1 MKKHNFILRVVSLL
15 LVSLCLMQS
24 VFAADIKDKTL
35 SEKDTDY
42 SAETIGVVP
51 KEYKGLVEGNIA
63 LNDNTITEDFWVSTE
78 DKDGK
83 ITVKK
88 YGLDGEKIW
97 ETSYK
102 QRGAGTQKSRLFLF
116 KLFHDFVRC
125 SESSG
130 NVYSWS
136 RLYRFI
142 GFIGFNAITGN
153 KLVKISPDGDV
164 LWKKDFGFNKMIY
177 DVTEKENGDII
188 VNVAKPVNLF
198 GGTSTVTYKC
208 YLILLSAD
216 GEVKKEVKL
225 KDGVQFVRIK
235 GLVDEGFF
243 AEISVLDQNNEYT
256 YYLCAFDDEF
266 NLLWKQ
272 EKEMNSIYNIYEDL
286 GGNGYPLVT
295 KINDDSSGKYRSTYI
310 SRIGF
315 DKKVLATHEWKSN
328 SLDEYV
334 KCESVLSNGDYIFEF
349 SESKT
354 GKSIDEKYRFV
365 RYSSD
370 FECLGEIELTG
381 YSMHRI
387 IETDNCI
394 IFCMWNAKSYDENGD
409 VQDREIVYTAF
420 DYDYNLLWQKAVSE

>member
-1 MKKHNFILRVVSLL
+1 MKKHDFILRLVSLF
-15 LVSLCLMQS
+15 LVSLCLMPS
-24 VFAADIKDKTL
+24 VFATGKKDETYSGKT
-35 SEKDTDY
+35 SDY
-42 SAETIGVVP
+42 SAEAIGIVP
-51 KEYKGLVEGNIA
+51 KEYKGLVDGNIA
-63 LNDNTITEDFWVSTE
+63 LGNNQITEDFWVSTE

-88 YGLDGEKIW
+88 YGLAGEKLW

-102 QRGAGTQKSRLFLF
+102 QRGAGTQKPRLFTF

-142 GFIGFNAITGN
+142 GFIGFSAITGN

-177 DVTEKENGDII
+177 DVTEKENGEII
-188 VNVAKPVNLF
+188 VNVAKPAKLF
-198 GGTSTVTYKC
+198 SGTSNANYKC

-216 GEVKKEVKL
+216 GEIKNEISLEKDVFNVKIQGL
-225 KDGVQFVRIK
+225 TKD
-235 GLVDEGFF
+235 GFF
-243 AEISVLDQNNEYT
+243 AEVTEYKQEEYT
-256 YYLCAFDDEF
+256 DYLCAFDHEF

-272 EKEMNSIYNIYEDL
+272 EKETNSINNIYEDF
-286 GGNGYPLVT
+286 GEEGYPLVT
-295 KINDDSSGKYRSTYI
+295 KINDDSSGKYRSTCI

-334 KCESVLSNGDYIFEF
+334 SCEYILSNGDYVFEF

-354 GKSIDEKYRFV
+354 GKSIDKKYRFV

-381 YSMHRI
+381 YGINRI
-387 IETDNCI
+387 IETDDCI
-394 IFCMWNAKSYDENGD
+394 IFCMWNAKNYDENGG